1 MQISISKFSLIFSFA
16 FTASIFDHG
25 LKKLSYVNES
35 GRHDK
40 RRNRCGIE
48 GKDSIS
54 LDSISLDSAQERVH
68 HFLRILVTRFPLTML
83 FFKRFAAFR
92 GLQECRGP
100 SILSTAGV
108 LDLVVLSDLQLL
120 LILLDPVLAE
130 ALAHVATTPTE
141 ENCSTTEV
149 TSATGEL
156 AS

>member
-16 FTASIFDHG
+16 FTASILDHG
-25 LKKLSYVNES
+25 LKKLSYVHES

-40 RRNRCGIE
+40 RNRCGIE

-54 LDSISLDSAQERVH
+54 LPVDSISLDSAQERVH

-100 SILSTAGV
+100 SIHWNAG
-108 LDLVVLSDLQLL
+108 SGRP
-120 LILLDPVLAE
+120 IRSS
-130 ALAHVATTPTE
+130 ALAHTAG
-141 ENCSTTEV
+141 SR
-149 TSATGEL
+149 AG
-156 AS
+156 

>member
-1 MQISISKFSLIFSFA
+1 M
-16 FTASIFDHG
+16 
-25 LKKLSYVNES
+25 
-35 GRHDK
+35 
-40 RRNRCGIE
+40 
-48 GKDSIS
+48 
-54 LDSISLDSAQERVH
+54 
-68 HFLRILVTRFPLTML
+68 ILVTRFPLTVL

-108 LDLVVLSDLQLL
+108 LDLVALSDLQLL

-149 TSATGEL
+149 TLATGEL